1 MYKINFLLNM
11 SPIIKILVRKSYL
24 RPMSFRCWP
33 MSRTISWFDLPLMLQ
48 SLLCSDPSPLSL
60 AKEPPLTVE
69 LDDDCSTDPL
79 CCKQPLVGCN
89 MVSSVS
95 KCLFLRG
102 GGTSPP
108 SSESPLE
115 ASLAM
120 GRLDL
125 NAFPTSMQIYYW
137 TTTHQI

>member
-1 MYKINFLLNM
+1 M
-11 SPIIKILVRKSYL
+11 SYIDIKLTYL
-24 RPMSFRCWP
+24 SPMSFKCWP
-33 MSRTISWFDLPLMLQ
+33 ISRTISWLDLPLMVQ
-48 SLLCSDPSPLSL
+48 PLLCSCPSPLSV
-60 AKEPPLTVE
+60 AEPLTVE
-69 LDDDCSTDPL
+69 LDDGWSTDPL

-115 ASLAM
+115 ASLATR
-120 GRLDL
+120 RLDL
-125 NAFPTSMQIYYW
+125 KAFPTSNENLLLDYYD
-137 TTTHQI
+137 TSNLK